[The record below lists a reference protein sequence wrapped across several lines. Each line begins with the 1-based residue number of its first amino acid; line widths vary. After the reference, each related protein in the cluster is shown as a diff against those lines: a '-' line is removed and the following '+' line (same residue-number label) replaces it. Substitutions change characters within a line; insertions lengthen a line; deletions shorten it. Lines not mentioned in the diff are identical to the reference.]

1 VAGANVVQAVA
12 LATHAQG
19 ETQRLQEQA
28 ELNKAQLADSI
39 RLLDADNR
47 KTAQELEMEEELG
60 KSLRQRLALLQS
72 QLSKTEAELEQAR
85 AAKSEVLRPVVV
97 FARVLVHLSAFVRL
111 WPLAFGLALPCAF
124 IWARG
129 LHKRC
134 LRACALML
142 ACRFRGAGAGTG
154 RGRIHGQAAGT
165 GTGARSRRAAAQ
177 GKRGGG
183 GAVGAA
189 AGGAQADGGG
199 QG

>member
-1 VAGANVVQAVA
+1 MAGANVVQAVA

-97 FARVLVHLSAFVRL
+97 FARVLRSSFRLCPPLAVGL
-111 WPLAFGLALPCAF
+111 WPCAAVCF
-124 IWARG
+124 HLGEGVAQE
-129 LHKRC
+129 
-134 LRACALML
+134 ML
-142 ACRFRGAGAGTG
+142 ARMCAHAGVSLPW
-154 RGRIHGQAAGT
+154 RRRRDGQRPHPRPSCGHWNGSAL
-165 GTGARSRRAAAQ
+165 
-177 GKRGGG
+177 
-183 GAVGAA
+183 
-189 AGGAQADGGG
+189 
-199 QG
+199 